1 MLVGPETTLQER
13 IWENKIT
20 NTESILKL
28 RNLQKDFPNLNILI
42 ELLQHLKIWVKLKKQ
57 TQES

>member
-1 MLVGPETTLQER
+1 MLVGPETNLQET
-13 IWENKIT
+13 IWENNLA

-28 RNLQKDFPNLNILI
+28 KNLQKDFPNLNILI
-42 ELLQHLKIWVKLKKQ
+42 GSTTFKYLGENKEK